1 MVVFRNFCTKSVEN
15 SKQERTGG
23 RKESSREMGEEDTGE
38 EKERATLGIVEMGGG
53 LYRGE

>member
-1 MVVFRNFCTKSVEN
+1 MFTFCTKSVKN
-15 SKQERTGG
+15 YKQERTGD

-38 EKERATLGIVEMGGG
+38 EKETATLGIVEMGGG